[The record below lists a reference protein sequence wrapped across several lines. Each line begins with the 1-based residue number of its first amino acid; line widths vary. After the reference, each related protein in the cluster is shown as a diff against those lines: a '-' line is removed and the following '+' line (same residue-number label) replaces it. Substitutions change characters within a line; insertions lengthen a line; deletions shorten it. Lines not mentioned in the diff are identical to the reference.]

1 MQQRSHAPQ
10 QHLFTSPATSQTQ
23 QQHQSQEQLQ
33 QLRSPQQSLP
43 HTHQPARVQVP
54 VNQKEIGSSPEVEA
68 ILADIAEDFVE
79 SLTTDI
85 HKERIAAIKKSVTV
99 MEAANAR
106 NPYRHGMANARGELS
121 RAYSLMRP
129 SSIDSPGAAQQSL
142 QAINQPWLSSSGQ
155 GNQAKTVSS
164 ENEVSDNRIHELL
177 QQIDPSEKLD
187 PEVAAIL
194 ADIAEDFVE
203 SQLLAVLKPSIETT
217 TFNLGLVSLFL
228 KCRKNWNIRPP
239 GFSSDEIKTFR
250 KPLTTDIHK
259 ERLAAIKKS
268 VTVTEAANAR
278 NPYRHG
284 TANAR
289 GGQAKTPAK
298 SLGLHN
304 F

>member
-106 NPYRHGMANARGELS
+106 NPYRHGMANARG
-121 RAYSLMRP
+121 
-129 SSIDSPGAAQQSL
+129 
-142 QAINQPWLSSSGQ
+142 
-155 GNQAKTVSS
+155 
-164 ENEVSDNRIHELL
+164 
-177 QQIDPSEKLD
+177 
-187 PEVAAIL
+187 
-194 ADIAEDFVE
+194 
-203 SQLLAVLKPSIETT
+203 
-217 TFNLGLVSLFL
+217 
-228 KCRKNWNIRPP
+228 
-239 GFSSDEIKTFR
+239 
-250 KPLTTDIHK
+250 
-259 ERLAAIKKS
+259 
-268 VTVTEAANAR
+268 
-278 NPYRHG
+278 
-284 TANAR
+284 
-289 GGQAKTPAK
+289 GQAKTPANP
-298 SLGLHN
+298 LGSTTFNH
-304 F
+304 